1 MAYVVW
7 QNDSVR
13 LGAGAFVRYTTAETT
28 VLLLSTEQ
36 PTTVGGLQFGFGG
49 RIRF

>member
-1 MAYVVW
+1 VW

-13 LGAGAFVRYTTAETT
+13 LGAGGFVRFTGATTDVFMLTNDVETK
-28 VLLLSTEQ
+28 L
-36 PTTVGGLQFGFGG
+36 GGMQFGFGG